1 MEREQIVSINNKLN
15 RKKPNGYDG
24 ISIAMLKLCPI
35 EVSIPLSLIFDKC
48 LHTGIFPF
56 FWKKGNV
63 QPVHKKDSRQIKTNY
78 RPISLLPICS
88 KIFEKIIFD
97 QMYTFFVTSN
107 LLSKNQSGFIPGDS
121 TINQLLAITAEIL
134 MHLKT
139 LTKLEQSSSIFQ
151 RLSIRCGM
159 KGSVLN

>member
-1 MEREQIVSINNKLN
+1 MEREQIVSIINKLN
-15 RKKPNGYDG
+15 SKKENGYDG

-121 TINQLLAITAEIL
+121 NGDNILNVADIVLIVDSSNVRSDNQD
-134 MHLKT
+134 
-139 LTKLEQSSSIFQ
+139 
-151 RLSIRCGM
+151 
-159 KGSVLN
+159 